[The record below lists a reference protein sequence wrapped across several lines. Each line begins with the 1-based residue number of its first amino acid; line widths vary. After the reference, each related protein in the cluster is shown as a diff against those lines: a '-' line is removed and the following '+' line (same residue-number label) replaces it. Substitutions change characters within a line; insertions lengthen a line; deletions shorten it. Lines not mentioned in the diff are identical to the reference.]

1 MTTPRRPEDPVAAG
15 QAPAPWEAALEEFGA
30 VARRVAIDRG
40 LSEAEID
47 EVLQDVRVRI
57 WRATA
62 QRESAHVSSSY
73 VYQTAMSAALDLI
86 RRRRRSRSVELDD
99 MGEAHPALASRAP
112 DPERETAHRE
122 LEHEVVRAVA
132 TLPAAAQA
140 AVRMHLMGYARQD
153 IGRLLRWS
161 DGRTRNVLHRG
172 LMKLRTIL
180 TERGYGPAA
189 T

>member
-1 MTTPRRPEDPVAAG
+1 MTSGRPEEPPAATE
-15 QAPAPWEAALEEFGA
+15 ARAPWEAALEEFGA

-40 LSEAEID
+40 LSDAEID

-62 QRESAHVSSSY
+62 KRDSAHVTSSY

-86 RRRRRSRSVELDD
+86 RRRRRARTVELDD
-99 MGEAHPALASRAP
+99 MGDAHPALAARAP
-112 DPERETAHRE
+112 DPESQTAHTE
-122 LEHEVVRAVA
+122 LEVEVVRAVA
-132 TLPAAAQA
+132 SLPSAAQA
-140 AVRMHLMGYARQD
+140 AVRMHLMGYARRD